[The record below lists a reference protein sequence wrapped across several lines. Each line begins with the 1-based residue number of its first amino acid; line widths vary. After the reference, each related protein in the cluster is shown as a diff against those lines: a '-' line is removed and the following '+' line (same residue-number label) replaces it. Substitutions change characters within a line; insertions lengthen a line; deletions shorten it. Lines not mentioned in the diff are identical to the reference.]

1 MVIRNP
7 NWSIEILWYGTNY
20 IKWKILSP
28 IKCPTRDKLH
38 CLFYLKLL
46 RICSSFFFYSFSHVP
61 DSNVSEQFIRIFLSM
76 TLVNIAQTQTNT
88 IFLTLTSVNN
98 FAKNWFWRRIFLC
111 HFFFAY
117 PLLLFDFFDAN
128 KKTFHNIFAFNNNS
142 LWIEHIVEKIQNTK
156 KKIKQNARGS
166 QIN

>member
-88 IFLTLTSVNN
+88 IFLTLTSVNKFIKIRIFN
-98 FAKNWFWRRIFLC
+98 EEEIIFLC
-111 HFFFAY
+111 QFFCLPFF
-117 PLLLFDFFDAN
+117 LLFVLFRW
-128 KKTFHNIFAFNNNS
+128 KKLHNGFAFNSNDP
-142 LWIEHIVEKIQNTK
+142 
-156 KKIKQNARGS
+156 
-166 QIN
+166 